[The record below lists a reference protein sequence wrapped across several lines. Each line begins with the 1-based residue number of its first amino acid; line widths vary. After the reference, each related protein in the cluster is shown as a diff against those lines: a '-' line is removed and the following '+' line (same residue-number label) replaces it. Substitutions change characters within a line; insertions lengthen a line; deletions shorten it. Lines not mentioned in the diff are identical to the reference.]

1 MNIIDF
7 HVHIFPDKI
16 AEKAARAV
24 GKFYDI
30 PMALDGKLSTALT
43 CMNRA
48 GVRRFVA
55 HSVATT
61 PAQVESI
68 NRFILASHAA
78 YPDRILPFAALHP
91 DLPDVEKTMDEIVSA
106 GFLGVKIHPDIQG
119 FRLDDPRVLKMIGAV
134 AGRLPLLIHTGDYRY
149 DNSGPERMNR
159 VLDLFTN
166 LVAVCAHLGGYS
178 EWERAAASRLPGR
191 KNVYVDTSSSLY
203 ALSPAR
209 AAEIIRSYGVEHVLF
224 GTDYPMWD
232 TSEELDRFFRLPL
245 TEEEQE
251 LILHKN
257 AERLLQL

>member
-48 GVRRFVA
+48 GIRRFVA

-68 NRFILASHAA
+68 NRFILAAHAA

-91 DLPDVEKTMDEIVSA
+91 DLPDVEKTWTRSSA
-106 GFLGVKIHPDIQG
+106 
-119 FRLDDPRVLKMIGAV
+119 
-134 AGRLPLLIHTGDYRY
+134 
-149 DNSGPERMNR
+149 
-159 VLDLFTN
+159 
-166 LVAVCAHLGGYS
+166 
-178 EWERAAASRLPGR
+178 
-191 KNVYVDTSSSLY
+191 
-203 ALSPAR
+203 PAFW
-209 AAEIIRSYGVEHVLF
+209 G
-224 GTDYPMWD
+224 
-232 TSEELDRFFRLPL
+232 
-245 TEEEQE
+245 
-251 LILHKN
+251 
-257 AERLLQL
+257 